1 MTSLA
6 LAAVVQLSV
15 LAAPPQGFQQAYQ
28 KSIKS
33 GQPLVVLL
41 GAEWCPACKQM
52 DGKILPEVAK
62 RGGFKG
68 VECAYIDVDQEREL
82 AGKLARGGS
91 IPQLI
96 RFEKKSE
103 GWERDYLIGAQSA
116 QKVTKF
122 VRGSPEFS
130 LSSWLRPAASD

>member
-6 LAAVVQLSV
+6 LATVVQLSV

-28 KSIKS
+28 RSMES

-68 VECAYIDVDQEREL
+68 VEYAYIDVDQDRKL
-82 AGKLARGGS
+82 AGKLAQGGS

-96 RFEKKSE
+96 RFEKTNE
-103 GWERDYLIGAQSA
+103 GWESDYLIGAQSV
-116 QKVTKF
+116 QKVTNF

-130 LSSWLRPAASD
+130 LSSWLKPAAAD